1 MNTLILI
8 LKNDSLFD
16 QLNFEEYLDSLE
28 ELFNQ
33 SQIFILNCTQI
44 NFITK
49 NSKNVQMVNVTQLD
63 SDLNVYSTIIS
74 ILNSIAKQS
83 NNYVI
88 ISEMNKV
95 SFERNPFSYF
105 DHFKN
110 DLYFCNQGHIQ
121 NESSKTKDNYSNFV
135 KTCSYF
141 IGKEYDCISVGQQF
155 FGGTYDSIKFLTL
168 MLFLETNR
176 NSANIINVQSVLT
189 YMLPNISALYK
200 VKLLDN
206 LFYKIKLNQNLNNSD
221 SIKPYIFIKPK

>member
-16 QLNFEEYLDSLE
+16 QVRFEEYTNSLE
-28 ELFNQ
+28 KFFSQ
-33 SQIFILNCTQI
+33 SQIFILNCTQN
-44 NFITK
+44 NFLAK
-49 NSKNVQMVNVTQLD
+49 NIKNLQVVNVTPLD

-74 ILNSIAKQS
+74 ILNALSKQP

-88 ISEMNKV
+88 ISEMNNV

-121 NESSKTKDNYSNFV
+121 NESSKTKDNYSNFI

-141 IGKEYDCISVGQQF
+141 IGNEFDCVSVGQQF
-155 FGGTYDSIKFLTL
+155 FGGTYDSMKFLAL
-168 MLFLETNR
+168 LLFLETNR
-176 NSANIINVQSVLT
+176 NSANIISSQSVLT
-189 YMLPNISALYK
+189 YMLSHISALYK

-206 LFYKIKLNQNLNNSD
+206 SFHKVKLNQNLNNSD
-221 SIKPYIFIKPK
+221 STKPYIFIKP